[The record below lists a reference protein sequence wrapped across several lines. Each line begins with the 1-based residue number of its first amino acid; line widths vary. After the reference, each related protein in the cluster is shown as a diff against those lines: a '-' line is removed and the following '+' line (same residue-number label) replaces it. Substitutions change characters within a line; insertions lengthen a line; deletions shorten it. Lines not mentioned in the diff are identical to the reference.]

1 LYTVSVAVAGEGGL
15 HVVLGAAAE
24 SVGLLPT
31 ATDESTAAPDEGPSP
46 ITPETK
52 ELLWG
57 LGAFLV
63 LLVAMRLYLVPK
75 VKRGMAA
82 RRGLIHSGHE
92 RAGALRAEAQ
102 GEVAEYE
109 RALAAVKAE
118 GTARIEAA
126 SRQLEAERT
135 ERLAGVT
142 TTIAER
148 RAAAAADFEAAKAAA
163 RPMVADA
170 VVDVASRTVELGIG
184 RRPDGAAVR
193 RVVDEVVGA
202 GVVS

>member
-24 SVGLLPT
+24 RLGVRPT
-31 ATDESTAAPDEGPSP
+31 ATDESTAQPDEGPSP

-75 VKRGMAA
+75 VKKGVAA
-82 RRGLIHSGHE
+82 RRSLIRGGHD
-92 RAGALRAEAQ
+92 RAGALRTEAE

-118 GTARIEAA
+118 ATARIEVA
-126 SRQLEAERT
+126 SRQLEGERT
-135 ERLAGVT
+135 ERLASVT
-142 TTIAER
+142 AAIAER
-148 RAAAAADFEAAKAAA
+148 RAAAAADYEAAKAAA

-170 VVDVASRTVELGIG
+170 VVDVASRTVELSIG

>member
-1 LYTVSVAVAGEGGL
+1 MYTVSVAVAGEGGL

-24 SVGLLPT
+24 SVGVRPT
-31 ATDESTAAPDEGPSP
+31 ATDESTAPPDEGPSP

-75 VKRGMAA
+75 VKQGMAA
-82 RRGLIHSGHE
+82 RRGLIRSGHE
-92 RAGALRAEAQ
+92 RAEALRAEAQ
-102 GEVAEYE
+102 REVAEYE

-118 GTARIEAA
+118 ATARIEAA

-135 ERLAGVT
+135 ERLASVT
-142 TTIAER
+142 AAIAER
-148 RAAAAADFEAAKAAA
+148 RAVAAADNEAAKAAA
-163 RPMVADA
+163 RPTVADA
-170 VVDVASRTVELGIG
+170 VVDVASRTVELSIG
-184 RRPDGAAVR
+184 QRPDEAAVR

-202 GVVS
+202 GVVP